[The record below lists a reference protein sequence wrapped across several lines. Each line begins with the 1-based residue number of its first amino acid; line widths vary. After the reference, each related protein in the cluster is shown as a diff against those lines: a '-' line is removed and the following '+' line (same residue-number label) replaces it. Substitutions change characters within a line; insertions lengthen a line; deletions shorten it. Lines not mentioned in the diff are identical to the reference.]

1 MAGRCRQT
9 PTMRFDYRSTNRQS
23 HSHPVGFRRKECV
36 ENALHVAWINP
47 CARVFQH
54 DLHVMGFVHFRLYSQ
69 NSFAISDRTHC
80 IDGVHDQVNE
90 HLLQLHPLGHHLW
103 KIVEHLI
110 AQRYLVT
117 LQFPVY
123 ERENFANKIGH
134 AYSALSWRSF
144 PNIER
149 MPAIT
154 SLARFASF
162 PICFKISR
170 TASISSSALL
180 SHCEPA

>member
-36 ENALHVAWINP
+36 ENALQVAWINP

-69 NSFAISDRTHC
+69 NSFATSDRTHC

-90 HLLQLHPLGHHLW
+90 HLLQLHPELSPKVGD
-103 KIVEHLI
+103 VGN
-110 AQRYLVT
+110 
-117 LQFPVY
+117 
-123 ERENFANKIGH
+123 REGGI
-134 AYSALSWRSF
+134 SWGCLTPPLLHRRSD
-144 PNIER
+144 
-149 MPAIT
+149 MPCPRIT
-154 SLARFASF
+154 SCWVYYFSLVSV
-162 PICFKISR
+162 FKNS
-170 TASISSSALL
+170 T
-180 SHCEPA
+180 